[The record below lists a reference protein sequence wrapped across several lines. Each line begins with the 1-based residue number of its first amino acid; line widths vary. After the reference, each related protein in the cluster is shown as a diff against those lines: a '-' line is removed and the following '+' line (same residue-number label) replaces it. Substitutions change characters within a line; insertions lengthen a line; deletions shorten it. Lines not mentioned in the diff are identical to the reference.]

1 MSSSR
6 SGGRLSPAQAGRSP
20 LNCYPNE
27 VYALVA
33 VLYYWNGII
42 EENDVMDEKTLP
54 KVEMPNRNGF
64 VPAVPVY
71 PPEKKPSWW

>member
-1 MSSSR
+1 MGLYQPR
-6 SGGRLSPAQAGRSP
+6 DARQQSGIAH
-20 LNCYPNE
+20 PNE

-33 VLYYWNGII
+33 YLLYRNGII
-42 EENDVMDEKTLP
+42 KESDVMDEKTLP

-71 PPEKKPSWW
+71 PPEKKPSWY